1 MLHHGMA
8 VAVLAVFLQAPF
20 VHTHG
25 ATAGHVH
32 WDDLLHL
39 HSMHSSAEDVA
50 LDAPDH
56 CSNARFHDWV
66 SSKAEVRVQLVANH
80 CTPLPFPSLES
91 RTVPLTW
98 KLLHAHDPPWRL
110 NLSPRAPPL

>member
-8 VAVLAVFLQAPF
+8 VALLAAFLQAPF

-25 ATAGHVH
+25 DATGHVH

-39 HSMHSSAEDVA
+39 HSKHSSAGSVA
-50 LDAPDH
+50 LDGPDH
-56 CSNARFHDWV
+56 WSDARFQDWV
-66 SSKAEVRVQLVANH
+66 FSKAEVRVQWVADH
-80 CTPLPFPSLES
+80 CTPLPFPLLES
-91 RTVPLTW
+91 AAVATIW
-98 KLLHAHDPPWRL
+98 KLPRGHDPPWRL